1 MAAGENRAR
10 EKNDDDGASVQI
22 TRLRS
27 SRKLRCG
34 LHRASAMPKTAT
46 TAPGSK
52 PKIAGD
58 ELASAVTVHRN
69 YRIAI
74 RRNSQIFIT
83 TQKSLKTK
91 VVQNQKFYHFAFET
105 IPKFGLHFEMNF

>member
-1 MAAGENRAR
+1 VRKELAELGHASLRRRRRWFDGEGSTENGGGGGRKQR
-10 EKNDDDGASVQI
+10 RGKNDDDGASVQI

-34 LHRASAMPKTAT
+34 LHRASATPKTAT

-74 RRNSQIFIT
+74 RQNSQIT
-83 TQKSLKTK
+83 
-91 VVQNQKFYHFAFET
+91 
-105 IPKFGLHFEMNF
+105 PKFS